1 MTYNQIKASLQ
12 SLLESHQMVKQAKF
26 AAPKEWLF
34 RDSQPEFP
42 IACFAIN
49 TGSLNLGREQVY
61 NVTFWFLDK
70 SGMEAEFETEVISDQ
85 LQIAADIVSELRSN
99 PVYVIPEAITY
110 EAIAD
115 KFEDYLAGVT
125 LTINISTISSY
136 DACDA
141 PFA

>member
-49 TGSLNLGREQVY
+49 NGSLNLGREQVY

-141 PFA
+141 PFT